1 MKKRATNVC
10 PQCVGFRGDPRG
22 LMTSFTVGGVWHT
35 APDMWLASRSTRHG
49 GTLEAYR
56 AATADWAEQCAL
68 AARFQDEQ
76 KVLKRPVKELGGAA

>member
-56 AATADWAEQCAL
+56 AATADWAGQCAL

-76 KVLKRPVKELGGAA
+76 RVLGKGAVA